1 MFFKG
6 FVETKNKKCVEKFKN
21 RTDFKTYEQVQSL
34 PEFAG
39 ILATDTI
46 LVDIDDSES
55 SELLFKVVKEYN
67 LCCRV
72 YKTSRGKHFL
82 FKNSGVPT
90 NKTGCK
96 LAIGVTADIKIGTR
110 SSYEV
115 LKYGGKMREIL
126 YDTAENEEAQPL
138 PRWLHPV
145 KSNME
150 FLNMDAGDGRNQS
163 LFNYILTLQSNDFT
177 VEEARETI
185 RIINKF
191 VLKVPLSDDEIET
204 ILRDDAFKK
213 PVFFMGSTDFT
224 VEEARET
231 IRIINKFVL
240 KVPLSDDE
248 IETILRDDAFKKPVF
263 FMGST
268 FLFDKFATYI
278 KNNNHIIKINN
289 QLCVYK
295 NGIYI
300 TGRQNIEATMI
311 QHIPGLNRAK
321 RTEVLEYL
329 NISIT
334 ENTVTNDAD
343 WIAFENGIYNIKEDV
358 FTGFTPDIIIT
369 NKIHWNY
376 NPQAYSE
383 LMDDVLNRV
392 SCNDP
397 QVRGL
402 LEEMIGYC
410 FYRKNE
416 LRKAFILTGDG
427 SNGKSTLLAVV
438 QSLLGDENIS
448 SLDLKELGDRFK
460 TAEMVGKLANIGD
473 DIGDE
478 FIANP
483 AIFKKLVTG
492 ERVSVERKG
501 SDPFEFNNYSKLIF
515 SANDIPRIKDKTGA
529 VLDRLVIVPFNAKF
543 TVEKSGYKQNIRSDL
558 VGHADVM
565 EYLIQIGIVGLKRI
579 LENQKFTDSEKVQ
592 EELDDYRN
600 RNNPILGF
608 IHECE
613 DEDFQIENEPTNKV
627 YKRYQEYCL
636 ANSLQPMSNIEFSK
650 QVNRILNMR
659 VENKTIKNKKYRIFV
674 RNEEGKPL

>member
-6 FVETKNKKCVEKFKN
+6 YVETKDKKCIEKFKN
-21 RTDFKTYEQVQSL
+21 RTDFKTFEQVQSL

-55 SELLFKVVKEYN
+55 SELLFKVVKEYS

-213 PVFFMGSTDFT
+213 PVFFMGST
-224 VEEARET
+224 
-231 IRIINKFVL
+231 
-240 KVPLSDDE
+240 
-248 IETILRDDAFKKPVF
+248 
-263 FMGST
+263 

-289 QLCVYK
+289 QLHLYRD
-295 NGIYI
+295 GIYVS
-300 TGRQNIEATMI
+300 GLSEIESEMI
-311 QHIPGLNRAK
+311 KHIPQLNRAK
-321 RTEVLEYL
+321 RTEVLAYL
-329 NISIT
+329 DIMIRDSVKA
-334 ENTVTNDAD
+334 EDANL
-343 WIAFENGIYNIKEDV
+343 IAFENGLYDIVDDSFVE
-358 FTGFTPDIIIT
+358 FTPDHIIT
-369 NKIHWNY
+369 NKIRWKY
-376 NPQAYSE
+376 NPAAYSE
-383 LMDDVLNRV
+383 LADKTLNKI

-397 QVRGL
+397 QIRAL
-402 LEEMIGYC
+402 LEEAIGYC
-410 FYRKNE
+410 FYRRNE
-416 LRKAFILTGDG
+416 LGKAFILTGDK
-427 SNGKSTLLAVV
+427 SNGKSTFLSMV
-438 QSLLGDENIS
+438 QCLLGDENIA

-460 TAEMVGKLANIGD
+460 TAELFGKLANIGD

-478 FIANP
+478 FIANA

-492 ERVSVERKG
+492 DRVSAERKG
-501 SDPFEFNNYSKLIF
+501 QNPFEFNNYSKFLF
-515 SANDIPRIKDKTGA
+515 SANNIPRIKDKTGA
-529 VLDRLVIVPFNAKF
+529 VQRRLIIIPFDATF
-543 TVEKSGYKQNIRSDL
+543 YASDPDFNPYIKHL
-558 VGHADVM
+558 LKTEEVM
-565 EYLIQIGIVGLKRI
+565 QYLINLGIQGLKRV
-579 LENQKFTDSEKVQ
+579 LLNRAFTSSTKVQ
-592 EELDDYRN
+592 KELDEYEEQ
-600 RNNPILGF
+600 NNPILGF
-608 IHECE
+608 FRECE
-613 DEDFQIENEPTNKV
+613 DEDFKIENEPTNKV
-627 YKRYQEYCL
+627 YKRYQEYCI

-650 QVNRILNMR
+650 QVNRILNFKI
-659 VENKTIKNKKYRIFV
+659 VDKKINGKKFRIFV
-674 RNEEGKPL
+674 PAD

>member
-34 PEFAG
+34 PEYAG
-39 ILATDTI
+39 ILAAETI
-46 LVDIDDSES
+46 LIDVDDFES
-55 SELLFKVVKEYN
+55 SELLFKVVKEYA
-67 LCCRV
+67 LTCRV
-72 YKTSRGKHFL
+72 YGTSRGKHFL

-96 LAIGVTADIKIGTR
+96 LAIGLNADIKIGTR

-115 LKYGGKMREIL
+115 LKYDGKQREIL
-126 YDTAENEEAQPL
+126 YDTTENEEAQPL

-163 LFNYILTLQSNDFT
+163 LFNYILTLQSNDFS
-177 VEEARETI
+177 VDEARETI

-191 VLKVPLSDDEIET
+191 VLKVPLAEDEIET

-213 PVFFMGSTDFT
+213 PIFY
-224 VEEARET
+224 
-231 IRIINKFVL
+231 
-240 KVPLSDDE
+240 
-248 IETILRDDAFKKPVF
+248 
-263 FMGST
+263 MGST

-358 FTGFTPDIIIT
+358 FTEFTPEIIIT
-369 NKIHWNY
+369 NKIRWNY
-376 NPQAYSE
+376 NPQAKSE

-397 QVRGL
+397 QVRAL

-608 IHECE
+608 IRECE

-650 QVNRILNMR
+650 QINRTLNFK
-659 VENKTIKNKKYRIFV
+659 VIDKKISGKKYRIFV
-674 RNEEGKPL
+674 LND

>member
-1 MFFKG
+1 MFFRG
-6 FVETKNKKCVEKFKN
+6 FVETKNKKCIEKFKG
-21 RTDFKTYEQVQSL
+21 RTDFKTFEQVQSL
-34 PEFAG
+34 PEYAG
-39 ILATDTI
+39 ILAAETI
-46 LVDIDDSES
+46 LIDVDDFEASEI
-55 SELLFKVVKEYN
+55 LFKVVKEYA
-67 LCCRV
+67 LTCRV
-72 YKTSRGKHFL
+72 YRTSRGKHFL

-96 LAIGVTADIKIGTR
+96 LAIGLTADIKIGTR
-110 SSYEV
+110 NSYEV
-115 LKYGGKMREIL
+115 LKYDNQNREIL
-126 YDTAENEEAQPL
+126 YDTAENEEAQQL
-138 PRWLHPV
+138 PRWLFPV
-145 KSNME
+145 KSKME
-150 FLNMDAGDGRNQS
+150 FLNMETGDGRNQG
-163 LFNYILTLQSNDFT
+163 LFNYILTLQSNDFS

-204 ILRDDAFKK
+204 
-213 PVFFMGSTDFT
+213 V
-224 VEEARET
+224 
-231 IRIINKFVL
+231 
-240 KVPLSDDE
+240 
-248 IETILRDDAFKKPVF
+248 LRDDAFKKPVF

-268 FLFDKFATYI
+268 FLFDKFATFL

-295 NGIYI
+295 NGIYVS
-300 TGRQNIEATMI
+300 GKQNIEATMI

-334 ENTVTNDAD
+334 ENTPTNDTD
-343 WIAFENGIYNIKEDV
+343 WIAFENGLYNIVNDSFVE
-358 FTGFTPDIIIT
+358 FTPEIIIT
-369 NKIHWNY
+369 NKIRWNY
-376 NPQAYSE
+376 NPQAKSE

-397 QVRGL
+397 QVRML

-416 LRKAFILTGDG
+416 LRKAFILTGEG
-427 SNGKSTLLAVV
+427 SNGKSTLLAVI

-460 TAEMVGKLANIGD
+460 TAEMFGKLANIGD

-501 SDPFEFNNYSKLIF
+501 ADPFEFNNYSKLLF

-579 LENQKFTDSEKVQ
+579 LENQKFTDSKKVR
-592 EELDDYRN
+592 EELDDYKN

-608 IHECE
+608 VRECE
-613 DEDFQIENEPTNKV
+613 DEEFQIENEPTNKV

-636 ANSLQPMSNIEFSK
+636 ANSLQAMSNIEFSK
-650 QVNRILNMR
+650 QINRTLNFK
-659 VENKTIKNKKYRIFV
+659 VIDKKISGKKYRIFV
-674 RNEEGKPL
+674 PND